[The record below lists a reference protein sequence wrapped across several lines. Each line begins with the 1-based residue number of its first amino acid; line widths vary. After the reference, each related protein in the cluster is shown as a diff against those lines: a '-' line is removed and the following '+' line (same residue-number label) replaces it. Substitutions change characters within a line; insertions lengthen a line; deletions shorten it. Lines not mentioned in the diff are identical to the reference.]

1 MSAKDLFHNEVK
13 RALEKADWTITNDPL
28 ELEWEEVRVKIDL
41 AAEKLIAAQR
51 AETKIAI
58 EIKSFISPSPISEF
72 HTALGQFLN
81 YRLLLETQDSDR
93 QLYLA
98 IPIDTYI
105 SFFQSIFAQTTIQ
118 RYQLKLIIY
127 NPITEE
133 IVTWID

>member
-13 RALEKADWTITNDPL
+13 RALEKADWIITNDPL

>member
-81 YRLLLETQDSDR
+81 YRLLLETQESDR

-127 NPITEE
+127 NPVTEE

>member
-28 ELEWEEVRVKIDL
+28 ELEWVEVRVKIDL

-81 YRLLLETQDSDR
+81 YRLLLETQEPDR

-98 IPIDTYI
+98 IPQDTYI

-127 NPITEE
+127 NPIIEE

>member
-13 RALEKADWTITNDPL
+13 RALEKADWTITHDPL

-58 EIKSFISPSPISEF
+58 EIKSFISPSPINEF

-118 RYQLKLIIY
+118 RYQLKLIVY